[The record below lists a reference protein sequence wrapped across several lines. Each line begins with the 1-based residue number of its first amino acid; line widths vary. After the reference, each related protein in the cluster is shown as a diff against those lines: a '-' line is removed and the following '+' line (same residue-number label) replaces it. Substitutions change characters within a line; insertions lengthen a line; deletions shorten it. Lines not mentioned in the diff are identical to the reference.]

1 MMQTPQVDDA
11 AARYTYTFYTTAG
24 NVQTDGWIV
33 YKRGPLEQKL
43 SSAGECNSSGR
54 RAMSVAA
61 GLTLGPPEWTTGRFE
76 VHASAIAVTAPGEY
90 PVCGWWARDAAELAS
105 TPAPTAPCVARNV
118 HGGVWP
124 HVRMTAGN
132 GAPLTGAPA
141 NAIVFGWVS
150 IGFSD

>member
-1 MMQTPQVDDA
+1 MMQTPQVDNA
-11 AARYTYTFYTTAG
+11 AARYTYVFSTTAG
-24 NVQTDGWIV
+24 QVQKEGWIL
-33 YKRGPLEQKL
+33 YKRGPMEQKL

-54 RAMSVAA
+54 RAMAVAA

-76 VHASAIAVTAPGEY
+76 VHASAIAVTSSGEY
-90 PVCGWWARDAAELAS
+90 PVCGWWARNSSDLTS

-124 HVRMTAGN
+124 HLRMTAAN
-132 GAPLTGAPA
+132 GEPLAGAADLAP
-141 NAIVFGWVS
+141 VVGWVS